1 MNELQIFN
9 NPQFGEI
16 RTLTENGKTLFC
28 GKDVAAALGYN
39 EPHKA
44 IARHCKGGTKRPIGV
59 QTGTKADG
67 SPATQQIEMLF
78 IPEGD
83 IYRLAARSELPG
95 AEKFESW
102 IFDEVLP
109 TIRQTGGYIGNTDN
123 LSPEELMAK
132 ALLVAQRTIEA
143 QKEKLTAAAAENE
156 ANRPKV
162 LFAESVAASK
172 TTILVSELAKLL
184 KQNGCDMGQNRLF
197 KWLRENGYLIRRKG
211 NDYNMPT
218 QRAMERGLFEIKETT
233 ITHSDGH
240 INISKTPKVTGKG
253 QQYFADMF
261 LGKH

>member
-1 MNELQIFN
+1 M
-9 NPQFGEI
+9 
-16 RTLTENGKTLFC
+16 
-28 GKDVAAALGYN
+28 
-39 EPHKA
+39 
-44 IARHCKGGTKRPIGV
+44 
-59 QTGTKADG
+59 
-67 SPATQQIEMLF
+67 
-78 IPEGD
+78 
-83 IYRLAARSELPG
+83 
-95 AEKFESW
+95 
-102 IFDEVLP
+102 
-109 TIRQTGGYIGNTDN
+109 
-123 LSPEELMAK
+123 
-132 ALLVAQRTIEA
+132 AQRTIEA

-253 QQYFADMF
+253 QQYFVDMF

>member
-28 GKDVAAALGYN
+28 GKDVAAALGYKDTTN
-39 EPHKA
+39 AMKQHCRGVVK
-44 IARHCKGGTKRPIGV
+44 RHLTDKLGRKQETN
-59 QTGTKADG
+59 
-67 SPATQQIEMLF
+67 F

-109 TIRQTGGYIGNTDN
+109 TIRQTGGYIGNADN

-143 QKEKLTAAAAENE
+143 QKEKLIAAAAENE

-253 QQYFADMF
+253 QQYFVDMF